1 MIHSCVWSWNSKY
14 FDGILRIP
22 LESSNG
28 SFYLGDFRAETWKCF
43 VLIQGF
49 SSTRGREAIWSCCF
63 WILIFWML
71 WSWLYYMK
79 QSCYFFIAL
88 HHQWN
93 FQTSKWSV
101 NWLALFPSIFKNN
114 KTRRN
119 SRTEQ
124 FKEIHAT
131 FQTMT
136 KLESNILG
144 GTPVRISRFLNY
156 ASTYRL
162 PKDLPIVCTFGEEIR
177 QLWSLRQDLFDN
189 EGTGI
194 VPNK

>member
-1 MIHSCVWSWNSKY
+1 MDHFTWV
-14 FDGILRIP
+14 ILELK
-22 LESSNG
+22 LESVSYW
-28 SFYLGDFRAETWKCF
+28 SK
-43 VLIQGF
+43 V
-49 SSTRGREAIWSCCF
+49 SVVSTRGLEAIWSCCF

-71 WSWLYYMK
+71 WSWSYYMK

-162 PKDLPIVCTFGEEIR
+162 PKDLPKYVRLE
-177 QLWSLRQDLFDN
+177 
-189 EGTGI
+189 
-194 VPNK
+194 KK